1 MIYAKDTSCAEP
13 VLQTLAPGSFPNI
26 ISPAFTA
33 WRETVAASRWARSL
47 RDFSAEVRGY
57 DPLLYRLGWIQQALI
72 PMFAVMAL
80 LSAGHGVSPW
90 IKPMQFATS
99 FSTFL
104 WTFAPMLQAMRVPEW
119 QKTAAR
125 QATAAGVVFE
135 MLFLSAQ
142 AWRSSFATGPAT
154 ITDTIIFQG
163 TSVMISV
170 ITTVMLWLTVL
181 YFTRRATADIDNRSM
196 LIAVRFGLVI
206 FMAGNAIGGYML
218 ARGSHTVGAAD
229 GGPGLPFTNWST
241 IAGDLRI
248 AHFIAIH
255 AIQILPLLA
264 WLISELRPSFR
275 LNRRRILFS
284 AASCMLFIA
293 SMGTFV
299 QASRGRP
306 LVGLFGTQQMAKK

>member
-1 MIYAKDTSCAEP
+1 
-13 VLQTLAPGSFPNI
+13 
-26 ISPAFTA
+26 
-33 WRETVAASRWARSL
+33 
-47 RDFSAEVRGY
+47 
-57 DPLLYRLGWIQQALI
+57 
-72 PMFAVMAL
+72 
-80 LSAGHGVSPW
+80 
-90 IKPMQFATS
+90 
-99 FSTFL
+99 
-104 WTFAPMLQAMRVPEW
+104 MLQALRVPEW

-125 QATAAGVVFE
+125 RATAFGVVFE

-142 AWRSSFATGPAT
+142 AWRGSFATGPAT
-154 ITDTIIFQG
+154 ITDTIILQG

-181 YFTRRATADIDNRSM
+181 YFTRRATADIGNRSM

-275 LNRRRILFS
+275 LNRQRILVC
-284 AASCMLFIA
+284 AASCMLFVA
-293 SMGTFV
+293 VMGTFV

>member
-1 MIYAKDTSCAEP
+1 MDFVKDTSCAAP
-13 VLQTLAPGSFPNI
+13 TLRPLTSESLRSMVAPSFN
-26 ISPAFTA
+26 ALRTA
-33 WRETVAASRWARSL
+33 ILSSRWVRAL
-47 RDFSAEVRGY
+47 RDFSADLRGY
-57 DPLLYRLGWIQQALI
+57 DPLLYHLGWMQQALI
-72 PMFAVMAL
+72 PVFGVMAL
-80 LSAGHGVSPW
+80 LSAGQGVSPW
-90 IKPMQFATS
+90 IKPMKFATS

-104 WTFAPMLQAMRVPEW
+104 WTFAPMLQALRVPEW

-125 QATAAGVVFE
+125 RATAFGVVFE

-154 ITDTIIFQG
+154 ITDTIILQG

-196 LIAVRFGLVI
+196 LVAIRFGLVI
-206 FMAGNAIGGYML
+206 FMLGNAIGGYML

-255 AIQILPLLA
+255 AIQILPMLA
-264 WLISELRPSFR
+264 WLLSALKPMFR
-275 LNRRRILFS
+275 LNRQRVLVC
-284 AASCMLFIA
+284 AASCLLFL
-293 SMGTFV
+293 SVMGTFV
-299 QASRGRP
+299 QAARGRP
-306 LVGLFGTQQMAKK
+306 LVALLGSQQVAK

>member
-1 MIYAKDTSCAEP
+1 M
-13 VLQTLAPGSFPNI
+13 VAPSFN
-26 ISPAFTA
+26 ALRTA
-33 WRETVAASRWARSL
+33 ILSSRWVRAL
-47 RDFSAEVRGY
+47 RDFSADLRGY
-57 DPLLYRLGWIQQALI
+57 DPLLYHLGWMQQALI
-72 PMFAVMAL
+72 PVFGVMAL

-90 IKPMQFATS
+90 IKPMKFATS

-104 WTFAPMLQAMRVPEW
+104 WTFAPMLQALRVPEW

-125 QATAAGVVFE
+125 RATAAGVVFE

-154 ITDTIIFQG
+154 ITDTIILQG

-196 LIAVRFGLVI
+196 LVAIRFGLVI
-206 FMAGNAIGGYML
+206 FMLGNAIGGYML

-255 AIQILPLLA
+255 AIQILPMLA
-264 WLISELRPSFR
+264 WLLSELKPMFR
-275 LNRRRILFS
+275 LNRQRVLVC
-284 AASCMLFIA
+284 AASCLLFL
-293 SMGTFV
+293 SVMGTFV
-299 QASRGRP
+299 QAARGRP
-306 LVGLFGTQQMAKK
+306 LVALLGSQQVAKR